1 MSRESEKLLDA
12 LGEVRDELIDE
23 TAQGKPG
30 KKRPLWPRFGAAAAA
45 FAVVIGLGA
54 YLLPRMGAGSSAP
67 EAGGNGASGSG
78 SDGGSVFMTYE
89 GPILPLTLLEE
100 NAAVTAQRALTLDF
114 APWEPRWVSNEEQL
128 EQARS
133 YGATGE
139 ELTKHAADLER
150 WYPEGGYYD
159 KGTDLLV
166 RDEYVLTNSTNT
178 AQTVEI
184 LYPYVSDLVGYRAD
198 TPVLRVDGEEVAAE
212 ISPGGYA
219 GGFRGAGGENDGRL
233 NLDQPTSWTDY
244 QTLLA
249 DDSYQTAALGPGVDL
264 RGQRAI
270 VYRFTDAWGPERSED
285 IPNPSVRVSF
295 ELDYG
300 ETTILSYG
308 FHSGSFDPEAGW
320 MGRGFSIPEDFRWDR
335 DHPKYLVV
343 VGEDVE
349 NMRTAFYA
357 TGGWDPELEVEGGV
371 SIQRYETDLD
381 TALREMA
388 QLLFAG
394 SLRMEYGTMEEAD
407 FEMYYALLCDWLT
420 TYGLLSDD
428 VVERYEYG
436 MLGENDFATV
446 ERVFYARAA
455 VTLPPEGSVTV
466 SAELLKKASFDYA
479 CTGSDNVGVSGY
491 DAVTTLGSNLKFSA
505 QSARLEDRGLVE
517 IVRENFGFDP
527 ETGVAEVELD
537 MNREHYY
544 IEVRRK

>member
-1 MSRESEKLLDA
+1 
-12 LGEVRDELIDE
+12 
-23 TAQGKPG
+23 
-30 KKRPLWPRFGAAAAA
+30 
-45 FAVVIGLGA
+45 
-54 YLLPRMGAGSSAP
+54 
-67 EAGGNGASGSG
+67 
-78 SDGGSVFMTYE
+78 
-89 GPILPLTLLEE
+89 
-100 NAAVTAQRALTLDF
+100 
-114 APWEPRWVSNEEQL
+114 
-128 EQARS
+128 
-133 YGATGE
+133 
-139 ELTKHAADLER
+139 
-150 WYPEGGYYD
+150 
-159 KGTDLLV
+159 
-166 RDEYVLTNSTNT
+166 
-178 AQTVEI
+178 
-184 LYPYVSDLVGYRAD
+184 
-198 TPVLRVDGEEVAAE
+198 
-212 ISPGGYA
+212 
-219 GGFRGAGGENDGRL
+219 
-233 NLDQPTSWTDY
+233 
-244 QTLLA
+244 
-249 DDSYQTAALGPGVDL
+249 
-264 RGQRAI
+264 
-270 VYRFTDAWGPERSED
+270 
-285 IPNPSVRVSF
+285 
-295 ELDYG
+295 
-300 ETTILSYG
+300 
-308 FHSGSFDPEAGW
+308 

-349 NMRTAFYA
+349 NIRTAVYA

-371 SIQRYETDLD
+371 SIDRYETDLD
-381 TALREMA
+381 TALWEMA

-491 DAVTTLGSNLKFSA
+491 DAVTTLGSNLKFCA
-505 QSARLEDRGLVE
+505 QRARLEDRGLVE

-527 ETGVAEVELD
+527 EKGVTEVELD